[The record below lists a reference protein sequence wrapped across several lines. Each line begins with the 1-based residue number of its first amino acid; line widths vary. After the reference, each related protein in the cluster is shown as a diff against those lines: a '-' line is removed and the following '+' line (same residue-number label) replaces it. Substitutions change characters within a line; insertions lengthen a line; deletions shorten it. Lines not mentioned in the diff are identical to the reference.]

1 MKANKR
7 GGGHGGGGGIKEGL
21 AGIMLQYYIQMSS
34 ALFRFQMWSKPE
46 ASLWSKPSY
55 YTFAYRY
62 RYTQI
67 SFGLPEAM

>member
-1 MKANKR
+1 
-7 GGGHGGGGGIKEGL
+7 
-21 AGIMLQYYIQMSS
+21 MSS

-55 YTFAYRY
+55 YTLAYRY